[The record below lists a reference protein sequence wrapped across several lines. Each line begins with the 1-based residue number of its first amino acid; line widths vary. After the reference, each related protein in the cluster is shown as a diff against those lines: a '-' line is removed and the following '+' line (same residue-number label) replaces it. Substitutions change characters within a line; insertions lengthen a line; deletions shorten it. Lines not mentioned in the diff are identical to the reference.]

1 MLKTMLEKIID
12 YKLGF
17 FTCLKEKLIV
27 KYFLEIAFQFGQK
40 YYLI

>member
-12 YKLGF
+12 YKLF
-17 FTCLKEKLIV
+17 FDMLEEKKLIV
-27 KYFLEIAFQFGQK
+27 KYFIEIAFRFGQK